1 MKVFTFIA
9 DSAPEAVAQIK
20 ARLGPDAVVINVRKL
35 EADGL
40 QKFWKKPQIEV
51 IAHLPET
58 DAPAKPN
65 VDALNALSE
74 LRREIADLKQQ
85 FPKEPALISTAPA
98 IAPTAPN
105 PLPEIAIPVPRIEN
119 PRSRHNYGRWKIG
132 AFLEQTGVLPI
143 HVQTIV
149 DDLDER
155 FGSEPPEAL
164 AKEFDLLRAVILER
178 NHPAVAGPPSIPARN
193 TNVHV
198 FVGSPG
204 CGKTTVLSKMLARH
218 VLMEGLPA
226 RVLRLDGIRANTAES
241 LSVYCEILGVP
252 VERCLTP
259 ETQIGSAETVFI
271 DLPGVSASD
280 AEGLKA
286 LAAQLKNFPGAQLH
300 LALNAA
306 YETTTLFQ
314 QARVFSFLP
323 ISSLTFTHLDEE
335 QRWGK
340 LLNFSFGTKFSLG
353 YLSAG
358 QNVPGDLFP
367 ATTEKILSRV
377 IPSK

>member
-1 MKVFTFIA
+1 VKVYTFIA

-20 ARLGPDAVVINVRKL
+20 ARLGPEAVVINVRKL

-40 QKFWKKPQIEV
+40 QKFWKKAQIEV
-51 IAHLPET
+51 IAHVPEPE
-58 DAPAKPN
+58 APAKPK
-65 VDALNALSE
+65 VDALQALSE

-85 FPKEPALISTAPA
+85 FPKEAVVAPEPVA
-98 IAPTAPN
+98 IVQN
-105 PLPEIAIPVPRIEN
+105 VPLVQVPPVEVQK
-119 PRSRHNYGRWKIG
+119 SRHNYGRWKVG
-132 AFLEQTGVLPI
+132 AFLEQTGVLPV
-143 HVQTIV
+143 HVQRIV
-149 DDLDER
+149 DELEAK
-155 FGSEPPEAL
+155 FGEEPPTTL
-164 AKEFDLLRAVILER
+164 AKEFDLVRAVVIEKSQRLLTSSPT
-178 NHPAVAGPPSIPARN
+178 NGTSC
-193 TNVHV
+193 TNVHI

-204 CGKTTVLSKMLARH
+204 SGKTTVLSKMLARH
-218 VLMEGLPA
+218 VLMDGLPA
-226 RVLRLDGIRANTAES
+226 RVLRFDGLRANTAES

-259 ETQIGSAETVFI
+259 ETSIAPGETVFV

-300 LALNAA
+300 LTLNAA
-306 YETTTLFQ
+306 YETTTLLQ
-314 QARVFSFLP
+314 QARAYSFLP

-335 QRWGK
+335 LRWGK
-340 LLNFSFGTKFSLG
+340 LLNFWFGTKFSLG
-353 YLSAG
+353 QLSAG

-367 ATTEKILSRV
+367 ATAEKILARV